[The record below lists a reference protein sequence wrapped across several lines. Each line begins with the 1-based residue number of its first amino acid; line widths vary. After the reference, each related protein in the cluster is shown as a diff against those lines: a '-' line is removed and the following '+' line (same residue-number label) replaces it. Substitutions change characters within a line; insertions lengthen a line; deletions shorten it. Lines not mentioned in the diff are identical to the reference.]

1 MSFFKP
7 HLDYCNIIWS
17 CTSKTILNPI
27 KISMNKA
34 VRIMT
39 FSKYD
44 SHSEPLYKKLK
55 LLNLSNTINYNLGK
69 FLWDTTNNIN
79 IPVCILSIVKLKQLS
94 RFNRHIT
101 QTKRFTPLFRTMYK
115 ANFITTTGPPLWNN
129 IPNDIK
135 SAMSKRLFAKKYLQ
149 YILDNN

>member
-17 CTSKTILNPI
+17 CTSKTILEPI

-44 SHSEPLYKKLK
+44 SHSEPLYKKLN
-55 LLNLSNTINYNLGK
+55 LLNLSNTIYYNLGK
-69 FLWDTTNNIN
+69 FLWDTINNIN
-79 IPVCILSIVKLKQLS
+79 IPTCIQGIVKLKQTS
-94 RFNRHIT
+94 KFNRHIT
-101 QTKRFTPLFRTMYK
+101 QTKKFTPLFRTLYK
-115 ANFITTTGPPLWNN
+115 AYFVTTTGPSLWNN
-129 IPNDIK
+129 IPTDIK
-135 SAMSKRLFAKKYLQ
+135 SVMSKRLFTNKSLPA
-149 YILDNN
+149 

>member
-17 CTSKTILNPI
+17 CTSKTILEPI

-39 FSKYD
+39 FSLYD

-55 LLNLSNTINYNLGK
+55 LLNLSNTIYYNLGK
-69 FLWDTTNNIN
+69 FLWDTNNNIN
-79 IPVCILSIVKLKQLS
+79 IPVCILGIVKLKHMS
-94 RFNRHIT
+94 KFNRHIT
-101 QTKRFTPLFRTMYK
+101 QTKKITPLFRTRFK

-135 SAMSKRLFAKKYLQ
+135 SVMSKILFANKYRHYL
-149 YILDNN
+149 LEN